1 MESTGTRTED
11 RSVFDNLSSTAMKQ
25 EPFPTF
31 PTHLPQV
38 YPEKA
43 MLLFSL
49 SLLGLVALD
58 LGNPELEQE
67 LGEAIPLN
75 EHF

>member
-1 MESTGTRTED
+1 
-11 RSVFDNLSSTAMKQ
+11 
-25 EPFPTF
+25 
-31 PTHLPQV
+31 
-38 YPEKA
+38 

>member
-1 MESTGTRTED
+1 
-11 RSVFDNLSSTAMKQ
+11 MKQ

-31 PTHLPQV
+31 PTHHPQV

-49 SLLGLVALD
+49 FLLGLVAPD
-58 LGNPELEQE
+58 LGNPELQQE

>member
-1 MESTGTRTED
+1 MGSTGTRTED
-11 RSVFDNLSSTAMKQ
+11 RSDFDNLTAMKQ

-31 PTHLPQV
+31 PTQHPQV

-75 EHF
+75 EHS

>member
-1 MESTGTRTED
+1 
-11 RSVFDNLSSTAMKQ
+11 MKQ

-75 EHF
+75 EHFWGSC

>member
-11 RSVFDNLSSTAMKQ
+11 RSVFDNLTAMKQ

-31 PTHLPQV
+31 PPHHPQV
-38 YPEKA
+38 NPEKA

-49 SLLGLVALD
+49 SLLGLD